1 MLEEWKV
8 WEVVC
13 GGDLDSRSDSL
24 IMLRNTRPTVVSSAT
39 RRSAVKVQAA
49 AWTKASTTD
58 ALKAAGGKLVV
69 EVSGQK
75 VTR

>member
-1 MLEEWKV
+1 
-8 WEVVC
+8 
-13 GGDLDSRSDSL
+13 
-24 IMLRNTRPTVVSSAT
+24 MLRATRPTVVSSAS
-39 RRSAVKVQAA
+39 RRSAVRVQAA

-75 VTR
+75 VMR